1 MRVGRWLWVTALLI
15 ALLPLSAGP
24 KPAAADT
31 RNDAEDLTP
40 RLQEIYQRRAQWL
53 LTDATPPPIE
63 EDYLP
68 DSKTAQWALHHERG
82 KIHYMKQ
89 WAKNRGVRFVQSE
102 PVIKVR
108 KIKGT
113 PDKARYY
120 VAQTLALGYVYENDE
135 RVNQFGVGTRH
146 IIELQRRGGKW
157 LISLEWYT
165 DPLGD
170 DTEIPDVTPALVT
183 PGPLL
188 PHFAPRFL
196 TSNTA
201 SDKGYDREGA
211 VRYADQYCGLAW
223 GCGNE
228 HRYNPRYK
236 DYNGVG
242 GDCTNFVSQVLRE
255 GGGLNVPIITR
266 VDALAGHLRHT
277 GLASVVKQG
286 EFHTLWKEA
295 KGNQDGFTPWI
306 TIGDLIAYQEKGKL
320 EHFAVVTGFDSAG
333 YPLVN
338 SHSADRFRV
347 PFDLGWDRKTVYW
360 LFHIQR

>member
-1 MRVGRWLWVTALLI
+1 MSVRRWLWLTTWLVV
-15 ALLPLSAGP
+15 LLPFVAGP
-24 KPAAADT
+24 EAAAANAQTDT
-31 RNDAEDLTP
+31 EDLTL

-53 LTDATPPPIE
+53 LTDGTPPPID

-68 DSKTAQWALHHERG
+68 DSKTAKWALNHEHG
-82 KIHYMKQ
+82 KIRYMKQ
-89 WAKNRGVRFVQSE
+89 WAENRGVRFVESQPTIRVQKIKSTPE
-102 PVIKVR
+102 KVR
-108 KIKGT
+108 F
-113 PDKARYY
+113 Y
-120 VAQTLALGYVYENDE
+120 VAQTLALGYVYQGDE
-135 RVNQFGVGTRH
+135 RINQFGVGTRH
-146 IIELQRRGGKW
+146 IVELQRKGDKW

-170 DTEIPDVTPALVT
+170 DTEIPDVSPALV
-183 PGPLL
+183 PSGPLV
-188 PHFAPRFL
+188 PDFARRFA
-196 TSNTA
+196 TSHA
-201 SDKGYDREGA
+201 AAEKGYNREGA

-242 GDCTNFVSQVLRE
+242 GDCTNFISQVLRE
-255 GGGLNVPIITR
+255 GGGLRVPIITR

-277 GLASVVKQG
+277 GLANLVKRG
-286 EFHTLWKEA
+286 EFRTLWKEA
-295 KGNQDGFTPWI
+295 KANPDGFAPWI
-306 TIGDLIAYQEKGKL
+306 TTGDLIAYQEKGKL
-320 EHFAVVTGFDSAG
+320 EHFAIVTGFDSAG

-347 PFDLGWDRKTVYW
+347 PFDLGWDRRTVYW